1 MKSLRRLFTAAAL
14 PILMGF
20 IIVGCSGPVK
30 TPTKTLTSIAVTPAS
45 PAHLKV
51 GATQQFTATGTYSD
65 SSTADI
71 TATVTWA
78 SGTTAA
84 ATITAS
90 GGLATGVAAGITQIT
105 ASMGTVTSPGVTLTV
120 IAVTSIA
127 VTPNPASVAVSG
139 TVQLTATGT
148 YSDASTADISSQVT
162 WACAP
167 STVATISASGLA
179 TAGAANATCQITATL
194 GAIVSPSVTLT
205 VGTGGVPVPVAV
217 KIVQVN
223 PTIAVG
229 GVEDFTAVALLSDGT
244 TAPLGTAATWGSG
257 TTATATIFATNGI
270 ASGVAA
276 GTTTIT
282 ASSGTLTPGTTLLT
296 VVPAVAT
303 FAYAPGQNDVAAA
316 SYAIN
321 ASAST
326 LIPTGIVR
334 DTTKPVQILPA
345 PSGQFAYG
353 PGANSPGL
361 VSLYNVD
368 PKTGVLTFSAT
379 FNSGIAGLAPIQSII
394 DKTGR
399 FIYIVNNSSPGSVAA
414 LATNTTTFDGS
425 LTQIAGSPFTVGNF
439 PVGIAEDPGG
449 KFAFVTNNG
458 DGTISGFTVGADG
471 SLGSPIA
478 PVTTGS
484 GVTSSPGVPAID
496 PTGSFLYV
504 PNQGDSTISIFSIS
518 GTGTLA
524 TVGSPVS
531 TGAGSSPTMIAITA
545 NGKFLYVTDA
555 VGNTIVGFTIGAGG
569 TLSGATTGSPYATG
583 TTPQGLAIDVS
594 GGSLVVANGSDN
606 TLTYFAIDSTTGK
619 LTAGQTVETRGVP
632 IFVNLSAGIAAPFI
646 APATAEAANV
656 GTATPGTGSV
666 SSYTVNP
673 ATGAITI
680 AASSPTTTLDGN
692 DQVATSTSGKFFYTA
707 STTGKN
713 LDGFSLDSSAAALAG
728 FTTNPTTLG
737 TTVPG
742 GLYAE
747 PEDKYVYVADKTA
760 ATVVAFNTSA
770 SSGLTTNSTSASLV
784 SVNAIAG
791 DAQGIL
797 MAAMGLNQLETVVID
812 QGSGAPAP
820 GQVLAQAGTWTAGA
834 IDPSAR
840 FLVAADSVGHQ
851 ISSFAITPVTLSGNV
866 GCLVPPLA
874 DGCLTLVSGP
884 VAVGAGLVGPYAV
897 TFDPLGRFVFVAD
910 KATGSVAVFTFS
922 TAGVPTAS
930 GTPVVVSPQG
940 ITNVAVE
947 ATGKFLYVGTKGNGT
962 TTAGTVVV
970 YSINSTTGALTATG
984 STANAGIGTAAVSI
998 TNSVN

>member
-1 MKSLRRLFTAAAL
+1 MKSLRRLFAAARL

-20 IIVGCSGPVK
+20 IVVGCSGPIK

-71 TATVTWA
+71 TTTVTWA
-78 SGTTAA
+78 SGTTAT

-90 GGLATGVAAGITQIT
+90 GGLATGVAQGTTHIT

-167 STVATISASGLA
+167 STVATTSASGLV

-244 TAPLGTAATWGSG
+244 TAPLVTAATWSSG

-276 GTTTIT
+276 GTSTIT
-282 ASSGTLTPGTTLLT
+282 AASGSLTSGTTTLT

-303 FAYAPGQNDVAAA
+303 FAYAPGENDVAAA

-321 ASAST
+321 AAGST

-334 DTTKPVQILPA
+334 DTTKPVQILPT

-353 PGANSPGL
+353 PGANTPGL

-368 PKTGVLTFSAT
+368 PKTGVLTFSST
-379 FNSGIAGLAPIQSII
+379 FSSGIAGLAPIQSII
-394 DKTGR
+394 DRTGR

-425 LTQIAGSPFTVGNF
+425 LTQITGSPFAVGNF
-439 PVGIAEDPGG
+439 PVGIAEDPAG
-449 KFAFVTNNG
+449 KFIFVTNNG

-484 GVTSSPGVPAID
+484 GPLSSPGVPAID

-504 PNQGDSTISIFSIS
+504 PNQADSTISIFSIS
-518 GTGTLA
+518 GTGTLTA
-524 TVGSPVS
+524 VGSAVS
-531 TGAGSSPTMIAITA
+531 TGAGSSPTMIAITP

-569 TLSGATTGSPYATG
+569 ALTGATTASPYATG

-594 GGSLVVANGSDN
+594 GASLVVANGSDN

-632 IFVNLSAGIAAPFI
+632 IFVNLSAGIAAPVI
-646 APATAEAANV
+646 APATAEAANI
-656 GTATPGTGSV
+656 GNGAGTGSV

-673 ATGAITI
+673 ATGALTT

-692 DQVATSTSGKFFYTA
+692 DQLATSTSGKFFYTA

-713 LDGFSLDSSAAALAG
+713 LDGFSVDPVAAALAG

-737 TTVPG
+737 TAVPG

-747 PEDKYVYVADKTA
+747 PEDRFVYVADKTA
-760 ATVVAFNTSA
+760 GTVVAFNTSA

-797 MAAMGLNQLETVVID
+797 MAAMGLNQLETVLID
-812 QGSGAPAP
+812 QASGAAAP

-834 IDPSAR
+834 IDPSAL

-851 ISSFAITPVTLSGNV
+851 ISSFAITPVTQSGNV
-866 GCLVPPLA
+866 GCVVPPLA

-884 VAVGAGLVGPYAV
+884 VAVGTGLNGPYAV

-922 TAGVPTAS
+922 AGVPTAS
-930 GTPVVVSPQG
+930 GAPVVVSPQG